1 MRAVSETEKNIPGLL
16 SHILHILLENFA
28 VRASLNKCYV
38 QGCAASDG
46 AAAVMADGE
55 AATFPSKENPT

>member
-16 SHILHILLENFA
+16 SHILQLENFA

-38 QGCAASDG
+38 QGCAAIDG
-46 AAAVMADGE
+46 AAAAMGRWR
-55 AATFPSKENPT
+55 SGHISQQRLKM

>member
-16 SHILHILLENFA
+16 SHILQLENFA
-28 VRASLNKCYV
+28 MRASLNKCYV